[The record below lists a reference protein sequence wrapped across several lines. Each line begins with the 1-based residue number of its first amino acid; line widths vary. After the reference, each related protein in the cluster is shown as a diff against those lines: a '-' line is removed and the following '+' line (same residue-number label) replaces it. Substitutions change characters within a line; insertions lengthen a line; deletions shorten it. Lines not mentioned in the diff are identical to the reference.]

1 MKKILSIALI
11 LCLCVGLV
19 CTFVAC
25 GKDTTPTDDTQTKL
39 AARKLASVSDLWADL
54 TGLDFPQA
62 SLFVKKSLIES
73 EPQTVRALSQVVQA
87 SIAYLNESS
96 EHALELGNFMQS
108 QEGCSLKGAVVSKC
122 YLDMRQQYKA
132 AQETKDDVTR
142 LVNVLMPAM
151 ADKNYTDVFYAD
163 DGSTSAET
171 GNATL
176 NVMTPDG
183 APAMALAYMM
193 KNTATLN
200 GHAMQYSIINGTQV
214 AASMTNGD
222 ADVIIA
228 PTNAG
233 VAKAFQ
239 TKNYQLV
246 AVTSWGNLYIL
257 STDPSLKT
265 LAECNGAA
273 AFLQQFAGKSISSI
287 GNNQVPDL
295 TLNHL
300 LTLANVSVTVADGV
314 DAQTIQTDLLRGRI
328 TNALLGEPAVTGTI
342 ALIQSKQ

>member
-25 GKDTTPTDDTQTKL
+25 GKATTPTDDTQTKL

-73 EPQTVRALSQVVQA
+73 EPQTVRALSQAVQA

-228 PTNAG
+228 PTNR
-233 VAKAFQ
+233 F
-239 TKNYQLV
+239 TF
-246 AVTSWGNLYIL
+246 T
-257 STDPSLKT
+257 
-265 LAECNGAA
+265 
-273 AFLQQFAGKSISSI
+273 FRFISQRI
-287 GNNQVPDL
+287 DV
-295 TLNHL
+295 HL
-300 LTLANVSVTVADGV
+300 LHHDRNL
-314 DAQTIQTDLLRGRI
+314 TDSFLCL
-328 TNALLGEPAVTGTI
+328 V
-342 ALIQSKQ
+342 